1 MKQNLVIHRVLNK
14 GRLDLPGLTDR
25 QAFLSLSFNNFP
37 ESFASLAALL
47 IEIKAAVQ
55 HAERLIRIANQRQF
69 FAKPGMAPQ
78 FPSDENSISLLALD

>member
-1 MKQNLVIHRVLNK
+1 MKENLVIQKVFNK
-14 GRLDLPGLTDR
+14 GGSTL
-25 QAFLSLSFNNFP
+25 LSFSFQNFP